1 MYRRQL
7 SDDKIGRRLQRLD
20 RRLLDVDQQLQNIA
34 AGKKGGRIGRSIGKY
49 A

>member
-20 RRLLDVDQQLQNIA
+20 RRLLDVDQQLQNIPTA
-34 AGKKGGRIGRSIGKY
+34 E
-49 A
+49 